1 MKRILNFVGAIAILS
16 LVFAF
21 GMATDN
27 AVFAGSLTIAV
38 AAFSAIMH
46 ASPSMQG
53 KLFNTVVIPDF
64 TEKSQAE
71 VDAMPA
77 EEYAKYKSAERE
89 YHSKLLEKKL
99 QDQLDAINKKLES
112 GENVDKDVEALEAKM
127 NKLIA
132 ETNAHGVHLKKLAE
146 TSKGPKGAAELKTIA
161 ETLASKEDS
170 FKNFL
175 AEKKGKFTIEVALT
189 DKALNAK
196 DSLLKEVRDAAKA
209 SQAAGD
215 IDAGTDFAQML
226 PGVGQI
232 PRKRTYIKDRIR
244 TVSTN
249 TEYIKY
255 LDQETVVRDAKNV
268 AGCGTTTHTT
278 KLTWKT
284 RTLQQT
290 KVRDFVDVCIDMMND
305 YDFVEGEIRNL
316 IDSSVQLKID
326 NGLLLDDGIHPNL
339 TSIDSVA
346 STFNAAAVGA
356 DYSAEIQSA
365 TLIDLIMV
373 GAAQIRAFGQENSWI
388 ADTAYLNPKDLTLLK
403 LLKDQDDNYIK
414 GNSIAPRVIQNR
426 AGNLVVDGTVELIA
440 NPNVPENQMYIFD
453 SMQATI
459 YQAKTA
465 VIEFSFE
472 NRSNFE
478 TETVTV
484 KAYERLNMLVRN
496 VNANA
501 FLHFPDISA
510 GITAI
515 TAI

>member
-1 MKRILNFVGAIAILS
+1 MKSLLKFAGAILILG

-21 GMATDN
+21 GMSTGN
-27 AVFAGSLTIAV
+27 EIFAGSVTVAV
-38 AAFSAIMH
+38 GAFSAIMH
-46 ASPSMQG
+46 TSPSMQG
-53 KLFNTVVIPDF
+53 KLFNTVTIPDF
-64 TEKSQAE
+64 TEKSQE
-71 VDAMPA
+71 DIDAMSPA
-77 EEYAKYKSAERE
+77 DYAKYKTEERDF
-89 YHSKLLEKKL
+89 HSKTLEHKL
-99 QDQLDAINKKLES
+99 QGQLDAINKKIEA
-112 GENVDKDVEALEAKM
+112 GENVTKDVDALEAKM
-127 NKLIA
+127 QKLIDEQA
-132 ETNAHGVHLKKLAE
+132 ANGVRLKKIAE
-146 TSKGPKGAAELKTIA
+146 NSKGTKGAAELKGIS
-161 ETLASKEDS
+161 ETLAAKGAE
-170 FKNFL
+170 FKKFL
-175 AEKKGKFTIEVALT
+175 DAGKGKFMIEVNLT
-189 DKALNAK
+189 DKALTAK
-196 DSLLKEVRDAAKA
+196 DSLLKEVREAAKA

-215 IDAGTDFAQML
+215 IDSGTDFAQML

-244 TVSTN
+244 TISTN

-268 AGCGTTTHTT
+268 AGCGVATHTT

-284 RTLQQT
+284 YTLQQT
-290 KVRDFVDVCIDMMND
+290 KVRDFVDVCIDMMED

-339 TSIDSVA
+339 KSIDSTS

-356 DYSAEIQSA
+356 DYAAEVQAA

-373 GAAQIRAFGQENSWI
+373 GSAQIKAFGQENSWI
-388 ADTAYLNPKDLTLLK
+388 GDTCYLNPKDLTLLK

-414 GNSIAPRVIQNR
+414 GNSIAPRVIQN
-426 AGNLVVDGTVELIA
+426 ANGNLVVDGVVELIS
-440 NPNVPENQMYIFD
+440 NPNVAENEMYIFD
-453 SMQATI
+453 SMQAAI

-501 FLHFPDISA
+501 FLHFPDIAA

-515 TAI
+515 TAP